1 MKNFTYQFFMPA
13 VIAALTT
20 IIATS
25 LTSYLLA
32 RPWCIQIDSDE
43 NQRIVYGQTNCVNQL
58 ADWRQRPTVHGAS
71 VKVDTI
77 KSYQ

>member
-43 NQRIVYGQTNCVNQL
+43 NQRIVYG
-58 ADWRQRPTVHGAS
+58 
-71 VKVDTI
+71 
-77 KSYQ
+77 